1 MHDMANVRD
10 APVIWRL
17 QTHSDLRAS
26 SSNHEDNHKG
36 YTFFC
41 FSLRVMSNCLS
52 NMSSWLSIKMLLI
65 SWKWVRRL
73 FYCVFTL
80 MMAVVI
86 LLQYHFMAVYNL
98 RKVSRS
104 HSLPWPIRGQY
115 LEEVTNQRPV
125 LRRGDQSE
133 AWCLLA
139 IRGQSSTQCY
149 CQSTEWTGGRDH
161 DLIRFI

>member
-1 MHDMANVRD
+1 MWILTALAPIVHWCSSLWLMHDMANVRD

-80 MMAVVI
+80 MMAAVI

-115 LEEVTNQRPV
+115 LEEVTNQKPDV
-125 LRRGDQSE
+125 YWQ
-133 AWCLLA
+133 
-139 IRGQSSTQCY
+139 
-149 CQSTEWTGGRDH
+149 
-161 DLIRFI
+161 